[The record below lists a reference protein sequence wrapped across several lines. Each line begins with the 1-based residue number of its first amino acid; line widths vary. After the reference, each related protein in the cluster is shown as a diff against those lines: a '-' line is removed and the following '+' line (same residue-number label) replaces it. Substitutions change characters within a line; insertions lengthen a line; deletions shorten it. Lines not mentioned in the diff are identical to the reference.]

1 MAALAKAQIKSA
13 VGYQSNSAFV
23 WALSASLSPRSPP
36 AKFVVHQNC
45 MKIKRAPLQLQ
56 LAITLVVHC
65 GTDLGRIL
73 RSPSGEPHP
82 PERPHFTQ
90 LRPGSGPHNYIG

>member
-1 MAALAKAQIKSA
+1 VESADIRWIKKGRDLEKNPNGDSTKVQIKSA

-36 AKFVVHQNC
+36 ANSVLHQNC
-45 MKIKRAPLQLQ
+45 MKIKRPPSRLQ

-65 GTDLGRIL
+65 GTELGH
-73 RSPSGEPHP
+73 GYA
-82 PERPHFTQ
+82 
-90 LRPGSGPHNYIG
+90 G

>member
-1 MAALAKAQIKSA
+1 KSQIKSA

-45 MKIKRAPLQLQ
+45 MKIKRAPNPLQ

-65 GTDLGRIL
+65 GT
-73 RSPSGEPHP
+73 
-82 PERPHFTQ
+82 
-90 LRPGSGPHNYIG
+90 N